1 MEFET
6 APTAQALPRPDATQ
20 TPTTA
25 PDTKKAT
32 KQRDALF
39 DNAKFV
45 AIVLVALAHAWEP
58 LMDGSRTTR
67 ALYMFIYT
75 FHMPAFILISG
86 YFSRTFDMRPDRLRR
101 LVTGVAV
108 PYVIFETVYSLYEKW
123 GNDDPGHEISLL
135 DPYYLTWFL
144 AALFIWRMTTPI
156 WLNLR
161 YPLTISVVIAVLASI
176 TPNIGDDLDLQR
188 VLQFLPFFVLGL
200 RLKPEHFQLLRRH
213 GARPLAVAVML
224 VTLVFCYWAAPRMSL
239 NWFYRGTSSQQLG
252 VSWWEGVVMALG
264 LTACSLVLT
273 ICFLT
278 LVPRGRTWFTT
289 LGAGTLCGYLLHGL
303 LIKTIEYA
311 GWIDDVS
318 WLKSPLGEV
327 FSTLFMAAAVT
338 LFCTAPV
345 RRVMRFATEP
355 EMAWAFR
362 PDPVEGARRR
372 ERLS

>member
-58 LMDGSRTTR
+58 LMDGSRTAR

-200 RLKPEHFQLLRRH
+200 RLETRHFQLLRRH
-213 GARPLAVAVML
+213 GARRSPWRSCWSLWCSATGPRPGCPSTGSIAARVSAAGRVLVGGRGHGTRAHCLFPGADRLLPDPGAAWQDLVHDTGRRHALRAICCTVCSSRPSIRRLDRRRRWVEALAARCSRHCSWRLRRLCSVRRRCAGDAV
-224 VTLVFCYWAAPRMSL
+224 CH
-239 NWFYRGTSSQQLG
+239 
-252 VSWWEGVVMALG
+252 
-264 LTACSLVLT
+264 
-273 ICFLT
+273 
-278 LVPRGRTWFTT
+278 
-289 LGAGTLCGYLLHGL
+289 GAGDGVGL
-303 LIKTIEYA
+303 SA
-311 GWIDDVS
+311 GSRWQ
-318 WLKSPLGEV
+318 G
-327 FSTLFMAAAVT
+327 
-338 LFCTAPV
+338 
-345 RRVMRFATEP
+345 RG
-355 EMAWAFR
+355 
-362 PDPVEGARRR
+362 GA
-372 ERLS
+372 SASS

>member
-273 ICFLT
+273 VCFLT